1 MLASSS
7 RRTLNSWTDGFD
19 HRCIVTQTQ
28 VDAADPAFM
37 KPTKFV
43 GPVYG
48 FKEAEALASQPVR

>member
-1 MLASSS
+1 M
-7 RRTLNSWTDGFD
+7 
-19 HRCIVTQTQ
+19 TQTQ